1 MDVLWVLLGVAVILV
16 GLMDMFVAVLHYD
29 AVSFLTPAMYRW
41 TWVVTR
47 TLTRALPSRLAGG
60 LRALAAPWMVVLTL
74 GIWLGTQALGFALV
88 YYPGVT
94 ANGLVVGASLRRSFA
109 AALVVS
115 SATLASLSFSDLAP
129 RSMTYHAVA
138 AAETLV
144 GLAIITVTISY
155 ILNVY
160 QVIQAQHALASALHH
175 QAEDGG
181 DPRSILAPHFV
192 DGRPEGL
199 STHLREFHRGLVEQ
213 GEGMRRYPIVFYFQS
228 RQTYR
233 SIPYVF
239 HMIGGVVAALRWGLP
254 MNHPATVDPWLPS
267 LATGYRSVMREVE
280 HNFVPRVGP
289 TEPVPVPLDR
299 FRAALVD
306 EACSDG
312 DERLVEFVKLG
323 RFMGGIADLRDPPD
337 PEEAYRRYCE
347 WLPFATESAAFVSAL
362 AADLGIDIGDIVA
375 EPDTARF

>member
-16 GLMDMFVAVLHYD
+16 GLVDMFVAVLHYD
-29 AVSFLTPAMYRW
+29 AVSFLTPRLYRW
-41 TWVVTR
+41 TWVATR
-47 TLTRALPSRLAGG
+47 NLTRPMPSRLAGG

-74 GIWLGTQALGFALV
+74 GVWLGTQALGFALV

-94 ANGLVVGASLRRSFA
+94 ANGLVVGGGLRRSFG
-109 AALVVS
+109 AALVFS
-115 SATLASLSFSDLAP
+115 SATLASLSFSDLLP

-144 GLAIITVTISY
+144 GLGIITVTISY

-160 QVIQAQHALASALHH
+160 QVIQGQHALASALHH

-181 DPRSILAPHFV
+181 DPRSVLAPHFL
-192 DGRPEGL
+192 DGRPNGL

-213 GEGMRRYPIVFYFQS
+213 GEGLRRYPIVYYFQS

-254 MNHPATVDPWLPS
+254 MDHPATVDPWLPS
-267 LATGYRSVMREVE
+267 LAIGYRSVMREVE
-280 HNFVPRVGP
+280 HTFISGVAP
-289 TEPVPVPLDR
+289 TEPEPVSLDR
-299 FRAALVD
+299 FRASLAG
-306 EACSDG
+306 EGGPDG
-312 DERLVEFVKLG
+312 DERLNEFVDLD
-323 RFMGGIADLRDPPD
+323 RFMRGIANIDDEPD
-337 PEEAYRRYCE
+337 AGEGYRRYCE
-347 WLPFATESAAFVSAL
+347 WLPFAIESADFVSAM
-362 AADLGIDIGDIVA
+362 ASDLGIDIGDIVA

>member
-1 MDVLWVLLGVAVILV
+1 
-16 GLMDMFVAVLHYD
+16 
-29 AVSFLTPAMYRW
+29 
-41 TWVVTR
+41 
-47 TLTRALPSRLAGG
+47 
-60 LRALAAPWMVVLTL
+60 MVVLTL

-94 ANGLVVGASLRRSFA
+94 ANGLVVGASLRRSFG
-109 AALVVS
+109 AALVFS

-160 QVIQAQHALASALHH
+160 QVIQGQHALASALHH

-213 GEGMRRYPIVFYFQS
+213 GEGLRRYPIVFYFQS

-233 SIPYVF
+233 SIPYLLHV
-239 HMIGGVVAALRWGLP
+239 IGGVVAALRWGLP
-254 MNHPATVDPWLPS
+254 MNDPATVDPWLPS
-267 LATGYRSVMREVE
+267 LATGYQSVMREVE
-280 HNFVPRVGP
+280 HNFIPRVGP
-289 TEPVPVPLDR
+289 TEPVPAPLDR
-299 FRAALVD
+299 FRDAL
-306 EACSDG
+306 G
-312 DERLVEFVKLG
+312 DERLAEFVKLT
-323 RFMGGIADLRDPPD
+323 RFMGGITDLHDLPD

-347 WLPFATESAAFVSAL
+347 WLPFATESAAFVL
-362 AADLGIDIGDIVA
+362 AIATDLGIDIGDIVA